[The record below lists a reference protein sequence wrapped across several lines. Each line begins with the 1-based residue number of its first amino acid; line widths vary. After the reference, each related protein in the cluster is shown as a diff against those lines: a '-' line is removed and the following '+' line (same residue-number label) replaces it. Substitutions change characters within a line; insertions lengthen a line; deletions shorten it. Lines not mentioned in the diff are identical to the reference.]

1 MKNNVNHNFSFGVLN
16 MKCKNCGTENPD
28 NVERCETCGK
38 PPEEGKIRIY
48 YAKIGIGSIIG
59 LIVISLINYLY
70 GVDAVLLSGLFV
82 AVIVSGCI
90 TTVISYNKNFKVGY
104 DYNPI
109 IQGTIVG
116 FIVSVLTMVM
126 IISQDPSRGTVLF
139 IFVPG
144 LVFWGFLGS
153 SLGIIINFIR
163 ERDIRLIIP
172 LAIAIILICAAIGY
186 TSNSNQISSSFDS
199 SFRNQM
205 TNLAF
210 NDLIQVEADSYL
222 NKSSNNVSN
231 LKEAQLRYKRMIQ
244 LTNEASQWNS
254 DMLKS
259 SSSDIEKEY
268 TQALGKLINL
278 KLEYYTE
285 MEKGI
290 ELAINRDK
298 KEAKTQYKNAKKLIP
313 QIKKQEALLTTIA
326 SKDLEFQKYVN
337 EVIASNKEFAQLEKS
352 KNELM
357 TF

>member
-1 MKNNVNHNFSFGVLN
+1 

-28 NVERCETCGK
+28 NAKRCETCGK

-48 YAKIGIGSIIG
+48 YAQIGIGSVIG
-59 LIVISLINYLY
+59 LILISIFNFLW
-70 GVDAVLLSGLFV
+70 GVDSVLLSGLFV

-116 FIVSVLTMVM
+116 FIVSFLTMVM

-163 ERDIRLIIP
+163 ERDTRLIIP
-172 LAIAIILICAAIGY
+172 LAIAIILICSAIGY
-186 TSNSNQISSSFDS
+186 TSNSNHISSEFETSIE
-199 SFRNQM
+199 NQM
-205 TNLAF
+205 CNLAF
-210 NDLIQVEADSYL
+210 NDLIQIEADSYL
-222 NKSSNNVSN
+222 NKSSNNASN

-244 LTNEASQWNS
+244 LTNEASPWNS

-268 TQALGKLINL
+268 TQSLGKLLDL

-290 ELAINRDK
+290 ELTLNGDRT
-298 KEAKTQYKNAKKLIP
+298 EAKTHYQNAKKLIP
-313 QIKKQEALLTTIA
+313 QINKQEALLTTIA
-326 SKDLEFQKYVN
+326 SKDPEFQKYVN
-337 EVIASNKEFAQLEKS
+337 EVITGNKEFAQLEKS